1 MKCNIDQRGRK
12 TRIIAGALIEAPG
25 LFLVAMRFTGMVDG
39 TWPWIVGVSLIL
51 AGQFMVL
58 EGVLGWCAVRACG
71 VKTPL

>member
-1 MKCNIDQRGRK
+1 VKCNIDQRGRK
-12 TRIIAGALIEAPG
+12 ARIIAGALIEAPG
-25 LFLVAMRFTGMVDG
+25 LFLVAMRLTGMVDG
-39 TWPWIVGVSLIL
+39 TWPWIMGVSLIL

>member
-12 TRIIAGALIEAPG
+12 ARIIAGALIEAPG
-25 LFLVAMRFTGMVDG
+25 LFLVAMRLTGMVDG
-39 TWPWIVGVSLIL
+39 TWPWIMGVSLIL

>member
-12 TRIIAGALIEAPG
+12 ARILAGALIEAPG
-25 LFLVAMRFTGMVDG
+25 LFLVVMRLTGMVDG

-58 EGVLGWCAVRACG
+58 EGVLGWCALRACG

>member
-12 TRIIAGALIEAPG
+12 ARIIAGALIEAPG
-25 LFLVAMRFTGMVDG
+25 LFLVAMRLTGVVDG
-39 TWPWIVGVSLIL
+39 TWPWIMGVSLIL

>member
-12 TRIIAGALIEAPG
+12 ARILAGALIEAPG
-25 LFLVAMRFTGMVDG
+25 LFLVVMRFTGMVDG

-51 AGQFMVL
+51 AGQFMIL
-58 EGVLGWCAVRACG
+58 EGVLGWCALRACG